1 MHPLD
6 ELIHDLRQPLS
17 TIETCAFFL
26 RTVLEGVDDPRV
38 REHLECIE
46 QQVAEAQRILLGVQP
61 ASRSLT

>member
-46 QQVAEAQRILLGVQP
+46 QQIGRAHV
-61 ASRSLT
+61 